1 MSERMEQLL
10 EYNRQFVK
18 NESYASLVT
27 SKNPHKKMVV
37 LSCMDTRLTELLPK
51 AIDVKNGDIKLIKNA
66 GAVVMHP
73 FGSIARSI
81 LVAVLE
87 FKVEDVVVIGHH
99 GCGMSNLDGHK
110 VLEKAYDVGVDPQV
124 VETLKYSG
132 IHVAEWLQGFE
143 SPEAGVLESVHMLKN
158 HPIMPKHVKVHG
170 LLMDPTTGALEVVYQ
185 E

>member
-10 EYNRQFVK
+10 EYNREFVK
-18 NESYASLVT
+18 NESYASFVT
-27 SKNPHKKMVV
+27 SKNPDKKMVV
-37 LSCMDTRLTELLPK
+37 LSCMDTRLTELLPR
-51 AIDVKNGDIKLIKNA
+51 AINVKNGDIKLIKNA

-99 GCGMSNLDGHK
+99 GCGMSNLDGEK
-110 VLEKAYDVGVDPQV
+110 VLEKAIEAGIDPKV
-124 VETLKYSG
+124 IDTLKYSG
-132 IHVAEWLQGFE
+132 IDTAKWLQGFE
-143 SPEAGVLESVHMLKN
+143 SPEIGVMESVTMLKH
-158 HPIMPKHVKVHG
+158 HPLMPPHVRVHG
-170 LLMDPTTGALEVVYQ
+170 LLMDPTTGGLDVVHQ